1 MTRQGLIG
9 IVLALSAVLTGCST
23 AVAGQAVPDQAK
35 VVRIDTG
42 NFNTEPRKVPPRE
55 PTDSERK
62 VVAAGLLAD
71 RMVLPNE
78 FNAEFIGTGVR
89 VITASHQL
97 TTLDPLDATR
107 IGVRG
112 MVYAFSDSRRASRQP
127 VENGMRVVLIRMR
140 DDGAAAGAI
149 GDVRGANP
157 TETLPGR
164 PDLVVQLKPPK
175 QSKAT
180 EITTMFAVGPL
191 LVVATAWHED
201 ITKSREL
208 LPQIVD
214 KQRERLN
221 GFTAPSLAD
230 LATLPMDRDNIVS
243 YTVTPDAPEPNT
255 LTTYAGY
262 YTRTAQLH
270 WNVDPAANQP
280 IYEETG
286 MDLVGVGGN
295 NVYRTRDAAAAKRFI
310 ELDSAL
316 TLKDKTNVQ
325 PVVIKDVP
333 DAYCRSY
340 GIGGVAS
347 ELYYACWVAVGRY
360 VSEFVDKQ
368 PTKTFQATAAAYRV
382 LQRAK

>member
-1 MTRQGLIG
+1 MTRRGPIG
-9 IVLALSAVLTGCST
+9 IGVALSVVLTGCST
-23 AVAGQAVPDQAK
+23 SVAGEAVPDSATAVK
-35 VVRIDTG
+35 VDTG
-42 NFNTEPRKVPPRE
+42 SFNTAPRQVPPRE

-78 FNAEFIGTGVR
+78 FNAEYIGTGTR

-127 VENGMRVVLIRMR
+127 IENGMRVILIRMK
-140 DDGAAAGAI
+140 DDAAAAGAVE
-149 GDVRGANP
+149 DVRAANP

-175 QSKAT
+175 EAKAT
-180 EITTMFAVGPL
+180 EVISYTAVGSML
-191 LVVATAWHED
+191 MIAAAWHDD
-201 ITKSREL
+201 IAKSRAL

-214 KQRERLN
+214 KQRERLA

-230 LATLPMDRDNIVS
+230 LTALPMDRDNIVS
-243 YTVTPDAPEPNT
+243 YTVTPDAAEPNT
-255 LTTYAGY
+255 VTTYAGY

-270 WNVDPAANQP
+270 WNVDPAASQP

-295 NVYRTRDAAAAKRFI
+295 TVYRTRDAAAAKRLV
-310 ELDSAL
+310 ELESAH
-316 TLKDKTNVQ
+316 TLKGKLNIQ
-325 PVVIKDVP
+325 PVTIKGVP

-340 GIGGVAS
+340 GIGVAT
-347 ELYYACWVAVGRY
+347 EPYFACWVAVGRY
-360 VSEFVDKQ
+360 VSEFIDKQ
-368 PTKTFQATAAAYRV
+368 PTKTFQATAAAYQI
-382 LQRAK
+382 LQQTK

>member
-1 MTRQGLIG
+1 MTRRGPIA
-9 IVLALSAVLTGCST
+9 ISLALAAVLTGCST
-23 AVAGQAVPDQAK
+23 SVVGQAVPDSAK
-35 VVRIDTG
+35 SVKLDTG
-42 NFNTEPRKVPPRE
+42 TFNTEPRKVPAGE

-78 FNAEFIGTGVR
+78 FNSEYIGTGVR
-89 VITASHQL
+89 VITASHQF

-112 MVYAFSDSRRASRQP
+112 MVYAFSDSRRASRTP
-127 VENGMRVVLIRMR
+127 IENGMRVILIRMK
-140 DDGAAAGAI
+140 DDAAAAGAI
-149 GDVRGANP
+149 DDVRGANP
-157 TETLPGR
+157 TEPLPGR
-164 PDLVVQLKPPK
+164 PDLLVQLKPPK

-201 ITKSREL
+201 ITKSRAL

-214 KQRERLN
+214 KQRERLA
-221 GFTAPSLAD
+221 GFAAPSLAD
-230 LATLPMDRDNIVS
+230 LATLPMDRDSIVS

-255 LTTYAGY
+255 VTTYAGY

-270 WNVDPAANQP
+270 WNVDPAASQP

-295 NVYRTRDAAAAKRFI
+295 TVYRTRDDAAAKRLV
-310 ELDSAL
+310 ELESAH
-316 TLKDKTNVQ
+316 TLKGKMNVQ
-325 PVVIKDVP
+325 PVTIKGVP

-340 GIGGVAS
+340 GIGTAS
-347 ELYYACWVAVGRY
+347 DPYFACWIAVGRY
-360 VSEFVDKQ
+360 VSEFIDKQ

-382 LQRAK
+382 LQQAK